1 MSAIATSPRLR
12 PASYASRPRRPK
24 ARRRHVHALHQRKG
38 TGAVATVRD
47 IDVRVAKT
55 DRPDVNQ
62 DVAGEIYGFHLGQ
75 AIQLPPSTPK
85 VWTAGDQV

>member
-1 MSAIATSPRLR
+1 M
-12 PASYASRPRRPK
+12 
-24 ARRRHVHALHQRKG
+24 
-38 TGAVATVRD
+38 RD